1 MRLLVVFAIEAVHA
15 ADEAQVFRGGE
26 AAEKREA
33 FGDDADLALD
43 FEGMGG
49 EVEAEKLDVARGG
62 REQPGHHFDG
72 GGFAGSIG
80 SEEAEELTRSDVE
93 GDVIDRGEGA
103 EAAGEVADGD
113 GGRIHWRQG

>member
-1 MRLLVVFAIEAVHA
+1 MRPTKRRYSDA
-15 ADEAQVFRGGE
+15 GE
-26 AAEKREA
+26 AAEERQA

-49 EVEAEKLDVARGG
+49 EVEAEDLDVAGGG
-62 REQPGHHFDG
+62 REQAGEHFDG
-72 GGFAGSIG
+72 GGFAGAVG
-80 SEEAEELTRSDVE
+80 AEEAEELARGDGE
-93 GDVIDRGEGA
+93 GDVIDGGEGA